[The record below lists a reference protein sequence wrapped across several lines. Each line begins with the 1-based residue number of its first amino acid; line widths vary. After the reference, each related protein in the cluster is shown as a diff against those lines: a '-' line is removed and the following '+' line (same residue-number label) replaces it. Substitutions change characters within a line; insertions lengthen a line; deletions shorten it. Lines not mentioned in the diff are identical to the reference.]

1 MGNERV
7 EFFGLLGEKLSHS
20 LSPEIHETILD
31 NINKN
36 GAYKLFEIEKD
47 KLGEFV
53 ASVKLLKIKGFNVT
67 IPHKQAIMPLLA
79 EISEEAQ
86 AIGAVNCVKVCE
98 DGRLVGYNTDV
109 IGIRKSLEGVELQ
122 GRKALVLGT
131 GGASKAVQYIL
142 RKGGAEILVVSR
154 SKGAANLTYE
164 ELSEEL
170 IRECRLIVNTTPLGM
185 FPKVDSAPEL
195 PYSALSSEHTL
206 FDCVYNP
213 RQTKFLQLGA
223 AQGARTID
231 GLTMFYAQ
239 AEASWEIWND

>member
-1 MGNERV
+1 MKHFALIG
-7 EFFGLLGEKLSHS
+7 FPLGHS
-20 LSPEIHETILD
+20 LSASYFAEKFSREGIDAEYSPL
-31 NINKN
+31 
-36 GAYKLFEIEKD
+36 AIEQAEEV
-47 KLGEFV
+47 LPYC
-53 ASVKLLKIKGFNVT
+53 SRLSGFNVT

-131 GGASKAVQYIL
+131 GGASKAVQYVL
-142 RKGGAEILVVSR
+142 RKGGADIKVVSR

-185 FPKVDSAPEL
+185 FPKVESAPEL

>member
-1 MGNERV
+1 MKHFALIG
-7 EFFGLLGEKLSHS
+7 FPLGHS
-20 LSPEIHETILD
+20 LSASYFAEKFSREGIDAEYSPL
-31 NINKN
+31 
-36 GAYKLFEIEKD
+36 AIEQAEEV
-47 KLGEFV
+47 LPYC
-53 ASVKLLKIKGFNVT
+53 SRLSGFNVT

-131 GGASKAVQYIL
+131 GGASKAVQYVL
-142 RKGGAEILVVSR
+142 RKGGADIKVVSR

-185 FPKVDSAPEL
+185 FPKVESAPQL

>member
-1 MGNERV
+1 MKHFALIG
-7 EFFGLLGEKLSHS
+7 FPLGHS
-20 LSPEIHETILD
+20 LSAKYFAEKFSAEGIDADYTPLP
-31 NINKN
+31 
-36 GAYKLFEIEKD
+36 IEQAEEV
-47 KLGEFV
+47 LPYC
-53 ASVKLLKIKGFNVT
+53 SQLSGFNVT

-131 GGASKAVQYIL
+131 GGASKAVQYVL
-142 RKGGAEILVVSR
+142 RKGGAEVSVVSR